1 MARLGVY
8 DMVQSV
14 VDYLLAR
21 AKSAFSLLLVCLR
34 FASSHQQ
41 A

>member
-8 DMVQSV
+8 DMVQNV

-21 AKSAFSLLLVCLR
+21 PKAAVSLLIMFLKL
-34 FASSHQQ
+34 ASPHQQ